1 MQSIT
6 YREAASKRHCLKYK
20 VLLKEDNTFEI

>member
-6 YREAASKRHCLKYK
+6 YREAASKRRCLKYQ
-20 VLLKEDNTFEI
+20 VLLKEGNTFEI